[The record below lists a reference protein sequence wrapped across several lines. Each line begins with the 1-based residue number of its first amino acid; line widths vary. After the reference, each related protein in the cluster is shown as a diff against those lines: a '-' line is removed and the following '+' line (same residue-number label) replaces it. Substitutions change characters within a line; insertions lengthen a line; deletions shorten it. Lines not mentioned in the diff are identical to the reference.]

1 MYQRTKVFAAAC
13 IAMLLFGI
21 LFLTLG
27 SVLPLLTTKF
37 HISGANK
44 GALVSLLP
52 IGLLAGSLIF
62 GPIVDR
68 YGYKLLLV
76 ASVILSA
83 IALVGLISTGSFMI
97 LRMCIF
103 GTGFAGG
110 ILNGGANA
118 LVSDISKEDKGAN
131 LSLLGVFFGIG
142 ALGTPLLLGLL
153 SKHYEYPTIIS
164 GVALFMLLAAIYIF
178 LIPFPA
184 PKQAQEFPLRS
195 GIKLL
200 KEPLLLLTGFFLFFE
215 SGIEGLINN
224 WTTTFLQDT
233 LHTPPEKALYA
244 LSFSVVGLTIA
255 RLLLGS
261 LLKKISSS
269 LVLFFSLL
277 LIALGCCILIF
288 TASYGMAFT
297 ALIIVGAGFAAG
309 FPVILGY
316 IGQLYASLSGTAFS
330 IALIIAL
337 TGNTLLNYM
346 FGIIAEKYGISS
358 LPLLLL
364 ACISCMLLLLISIK
378 QHVQTKLKNE
388 NEYIKN

>member
-13 IAMLLFGI
+13 IAILLFGI

-37 HISGANK
+37 KISDANK

-62 GPIVDR
+62 GPIADR
-68 YGYKLLLV
+68 YGYKILLV
-76 ASVILSA
+76 VSVLLSA
-83 IALVGLISTGSFMI
+83 IALVELISTGSFMI
-97 LRMCIF
+97 LRVCIF
-103 GTGFAGG
+103 VTGFAGG

-153 SKHYEYPTIIS
+153 SKYYDYPNIIS
-164 GVALFMLLAAIYIF
+164 GVALFMLLAVIYIF
-178 LIPFPA
+178 LIPFPE
-184 PKQAQEFPLRS
+184 PKQAREFPLRS

-200 KEPLLLLTGFFLFFE
+200 KEPVLLLTSFFLFFE

-233 LHTPPEKALYA
+233 LHTSPEKALYA

-277 LIALGCCILIF
+277 LIALGCCILVF
-288 TASYGMAFT
+288 TASYGMAFA
-297 ALIIVGAGFAAG
+297 ALIVVGAGFAAG

-337 TGNTLLNYM
+337 TGNTLLNYL
-346 FGIIAEKYGISS
+346 FGIIAGKYGISS
-358 LPLLLL
+358 LPLLVL

-378 QHVQTKLKNE
+378 QQVQTKLKNE
-388 NEYIKN
+388 TKSINN

>member
-13 IAMLLFGI
+13 ITMLLFGI

-76 ASVILSA
+76 TSVLLSA
-83 IALVGLISTGSFMI
+83 IALVGLVSTGSFTI
-97 LRMCIF
+97 LRLCIF
-103 GTGFAGG
+103 VTGFAGG

-153 SKHYEYPTIIS
+153 SKYYEYPNIIS
-164 GVALFMLLAAIYIF
+164 GVALFMLLAVIYIF

-200 KEPLLLLTGFFLFFE
+200 KEPTLLLTSFFLFFE

-224 WTTTFLQDT
+224 WTTTFLQET
-233 LHTPPEKALYA
+233 LHTSPEKALYA

-288 TASYGMAFT
+288 TVVIRYG
-297 ALIIVGAGFAAG
+297 VYGAYNCGSRFRCR
-309 FPVILGY
+309 FPGDTRLHRTVVR
-316 IGQLYASLSGTAFS
+316 QLVRHS
-330 IALIIAL
+330 I
-337 TGNTLLNYM
+337 
-346 FGIIAEKYGISS
+346 
-358 LPLLLL
+358 
-364 ACISCMLLLLISIK
+364 
-378 QHVQTKLKNE
+378 
-388 NEYIKN
+388 

>member
-1 MYQRTKVFAAAC
+1 MYQRNKVFATAC

-27 SVLPLLTTKF
+27 SVLPILAAKF
-37 HISGANK
+37 NISGANK

-52 IGLLAGSLIF
+52 IGLLVGSLIF
-62 GPIVDR
+62 GPIADR

-76 ASVILSA
+76 ISIFLSA
-83 IALVGLISTGSFMI
+83 IVLVGLISTESFVI
-97 LRMCIF
+97 LRVCVF
-103 GTGFAGG
+103 VTGFAGG
-110 ILNGGANA
+110 ILNGAANA

-153 SKHYEYPTIIS
+153 SKYYEYPSIIS
-164 GVALFMLLAAIYIF
+164 GVAICMLLAVIYIF
-178 LIPFPA
+178 LIPFPV
-184 PKQAQEFPLRS
+184 PKQAKEFPLRS
-195 GIKLL
+195 GMKLL
-200 KEPLLLLTGFFLFFE
+200 KEPALLLTGFFLFFE

-233 LHTPPEKALYA
+233 LHTSPEKALYA

-269 LVLFFSLL
+269 LVLFFSLI

-288 TASYGMAFT
+288 TASYGMAFA
-297 ALIIVGAGFAAG
+297 ALIIVGTGFAAG
-309 FPVILGY
+309 FPVMLGY
-316 IGQLYASLSGTAFS
+316 IGQMYASLSGTAFS

-337 TGNTLLNYM
+337 TGNTLLNYL
-346 FGIIAEKYGISS
+346 FGIITARYTISS
-358 LPLLLL
+358 LPVLIL
-364 ACISCMLLLLISIK
+364 ACIICMLILLISIRR
-378 QHVQTKLKNE
+378 HISTKLKNE
-388 NEYIKN
+388 NKSINI